1 MKDISGIIPEKDYM
15 NLVAEQEPEIER
27 ALDIINEGLSKR
39 SLITIIASCRV
50 FYDGRAISRLELG
63 DRTILIKSDGTF
75 IVHQDRNLEPVNW
88 QPPKTKITA
97 FEHQGMVK
105 LRGVRRSP
113 PETLEVEIY
122 HTHFVSYFMGED
134 SESLKLAGYE
144 ADMGDLIFT
153 DPEIIEKGFRPKKRE
168 YLTSQGY
175 IDILGKD
182 RRGNLTILELKSRK
196 AGTNAVKQLRKY
208 VDCFAED
215 KAKVRGILVAPSATD
230 DALELLDQQGMEFKA
245 LEPPKELG
253 TDKIFTLEDF

>member
-1 MKDISGIIPEKDYM
+1 MAENDYM
-15 NLVAEQEPEIER
+15 NLVAEQEPEMEK

-50 FYDGRAISRLELG
+50 FYDGRAISKLELG

-75 IVHQDRNLEPVNW
+75 IIHQDRNFEPVNW

-97 FEHQGMVK
+97 FEHQGMLK

-113 PETLEVEIY
+113 KETLEVEIY
-122 HTHFVSYFMGED
+122 HTHFVSYFIGED

-153 DPEIIEKGFRPKKRE
+153 DPEVIEKGFRPKKRE
-168 YLTSQGY
+168 YHTPQGY

-182 RRGNLTILELKSRK
+182 QNGKLTILELKSRK
-196 AGTNAVKQLRKY
+196 AGTNAVKQLKRY
-208 VDCFAED
+208 VDCFID
-215 KAKVRGILVAPSATD
+215 NKNQVRGILVAPSATD
-230 DALELLDQQGMEFKA
+230 DALELLDQQDMEFKV
-245 LEPPKELG
+245 LEPPRELG
-253 TDKIFTLEDF
+253 TEKIFTLEDF